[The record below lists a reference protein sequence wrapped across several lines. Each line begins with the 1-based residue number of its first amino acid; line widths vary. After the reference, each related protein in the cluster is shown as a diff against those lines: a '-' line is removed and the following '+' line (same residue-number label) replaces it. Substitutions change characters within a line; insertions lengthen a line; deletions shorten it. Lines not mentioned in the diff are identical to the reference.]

1 MKWVCS
7 WIALFVFSFE
17 VFASTEDIE
26 RQLAELEQVM
36 LTQPA
41 RGESIIQN
49 IGNRVAELSPA
60 QLTRFYLQVSIQ
72 AMLDGRYDDAVAI
85 LKQSLKTAQSPDEF
99 VSVHY
104 LLATVEI
111 SRKDYSRSLTHI
123 REVLSQISEV
133 DNVELQVKGYN
144 RVLNA
149 FFQLGAYKE
158 AAEYAILAYR
168 LNDGRDPVN
177 QCTSMLFIGP
187 SFLYLGELEKA
198 TPWLDQS
205 IVFCGQNDLSL
216 MVAMSQKGK
225 AESLVKQGKLTD
237 ALDYLKRAEQGYLE
251 IGYELEI
258 ADVNSI
264 LAEIYLALN
273 QLNEAEDYAHRVLK
287 KGDKPEYL
295 LALKKA
301 SHVLAQLNYD
311 KGNYKQAYTHQES
324 YIKYAERMMTDTSAK
339 SLAYQMAKFDS
350 DEKDRHIHLLEQ
362 ERGVYVEQRA
372 TEHQKQSNLTL
383 LLLVA
388 AAGLMICLIVIIL
401 GFNQRGRY
409 KRMAQ
414 YDSLTGVM
422 NRSTGFT
429 KAENTYV
436 SVMARHSVMSAII
449 VDLDAFKAVN
459 DQHGHSTGDWVLRV
473 LVDGI
478 KTRLRRMD
486 ILVRLSGEEF
496 AIFLPDMPATD
507 AESIAE
513 SIRLFVME
521 MEPRYTEDAFK
532 LTASLGVSVSNEGD
546 LSLDPILARA
556 DIALHQAKES
566 GGNRVVVYG
575 RSHHQ
580 PL

>member
-1 MKWVCS
+1 MKWIHG
-7 WIALFVFSFE
+7 WIVFFVLSVE
-17 VFASTEDIE
+17 VLASTEDIE
-26 RQLAELEQVM
+26 RLLAELEQVM

-41 RGESIIQN
+41 RGESIIQD
-49 IGNRVAELSPA
+49 IKESGVELTPA
-60 QLTRFYLQVSIQ
+60 QQTRFYFQLSIQ

-85 LKQSLKTAQSPDEF
+85 LKESLKTAQSPDEI
-99 VSVHY
+99 VSIHY
-104 LLATVEI
+104 LLSTVAI
-111 SRKDYSRSLTHI
+111 SRKDYPLSLIHI
-123 REVLSQISEV
+123 RKVLSRIDEI
-133 DNVELQVKGYN
+133 DDVELQVKGYN
-144 RVLNA
+144 RILNVYYQ
-149 FFQLGAYKE
+149 FGAYKE
-158 AAEYAILAYR
+158 AAEYAILAYQ

-177 QCTSMLFIGP
+177 QCTSMLFIGL
-187 SFLYLGELEKA
+187 SFFSLGELEKA
-198 TPWLDQS
+198 TSWLDQS
-205 IVFCGQNDLSL
+205 IVFCGEHDLSL

-225 AESLVKQGKLTD
+225 AESLIKQGELKD
-237 ALDYLKRAEQGYLE
+237 ALVYLKRAEQGYLE
-251 IGYELEI
+251 TGYELEI
-258 ADVNSI
+258 TDVNSI
-264 LAEIYLALN
+264 LAETYLALK
-273 QLNEAEDYAHRVLK
+273 QPVEAEKYALRVIR

-295 LALKKA
+295 HALKKA
-301 SHVLAQLNYD
+301 SQVLAQLHYD
-311 KGNYKQAYTHQES
+311 AGNYKQAYQHQQE
-324 YIKYAERMMTDTSAK
+324 YIEYAERLMTDTSAK

-401 GFNQRGRY
+401 GYTQRGRY

-436 SVMARHSVMSAII
+436 SVMARHSVMSAIM

-459 DQHGHSTGDWVLRV
+459 DQHGHSTGDWALRM

-478 KTRLRRMD
+478 KAKLRRMD

-507 AESIAE
+507 AESVAE
-513 SIRLFVME
+513 SIRLLVME
-521 MEPRYTEDAFK
+521 MEPRYAEEAFK

-566 GGNRVVVYG
+566 GGNQVVVYG
-575 RSHHQ
+575 RHNQ
-580 PL
+580 EV